1 MNMTERQHE
10 PFYLLHHNVRQAAR
24 ALRQRLAQSGGAPAD
39 YVGFIVDVSAPRG
52 RDLAVSQLGEDKV
65 GELLAAQR
73 RRLIPTLTLVVPRSD
88 ILEGVAAATPLGET
102 PPPGGAWVVAIGS
115 GENAYAV
122 VDLGDS
128 TRAADGAE
136 PPAARGL

>member
-1 MNMTERQHE
+1 MSTSASAESTILSLRAGVPGGTRSSLTRLPGTDRKVVLVSVDE
-10 PFYLLHHNVRQAAR
+10 DVRRGALAA
-24 ALRQRLAQSGGAPAD
+24 ADSETVAGAAGLAMAQRLP
-39 YVGFIVDVSAPRG
+39 
-52 RDLAVSQLGEDKV
+52 
-65 GELLAAQR
+65 
-73 RRLIPTLTLVVPRSD
+73 LVVVLASSGAD